1 MKCFRLSG
9 FDYSRPFFYLVTLKK
24 LPGLQ
29 PFCSIVAPGKVA
41 PTPITAA
48 FEETIRAFA
57 AKWRAVE
64 KIWPCVTMPDHLH
77 LIIKLGV
84 SDKPITLPKLV
95 AVLQRELSRA
105 YWGLWEWPKQPS
117 EARQPKAARPLARRA
132 LPRARLVLF
141 LILAFCSTARRR
153 GR

>member
-1 MKCFRLSG
+1 MKCYRLSG

-105 YWGLWEWPKQPS
+105 YWGALGM
-117 EARQPKAARPLARRA
+117 ADGAAISKTGAA
-132 LPRARLVLF
+132 AGMEG
-141 LILAFCSTARRR
+141 STFDSAAISKTRKEEE
-153 GR
+153 

>member
-1 MKCFRLSG
+1 MKCYRLSG

-24 LPGLQ
+24 LPGLP

-41 PTPITAA
+41 PTPITRA
-48 FEETIRAFA
+48 FDETIRAFA

-64 KIWPCVTMPDHLH
+64 KIWPSVVMPDHLH

-105 YWGLWEWPKQPS
+105 YWGALGMADGAAISKTGAAAGKDFGMAEGS
-117 EARQPKAARPLARRA
+117 AISKA
-132 LPRARLVLF
+132 
-141 LILAFCSTARRR
+141 
-153 GR
+153 GKEEE